1 MSDISPYGVTQNPDE
16 NAITANEMVGERA
29 GLMTGDQLAGVS
41 AAMFSTAPYR
51 GGPKVTTAPPLK
63 MRHRDGVPLCIAR
76 NNTCQSWRLR
86 GSEYC
91 RWHEPGKRR
100 EPPAAT

>member
-1 MSDISPYGVTQNPDE
+1 MMRDISPYGVTQNPDE

-29 GLMTGDQLAGVS
+29 GLVTGDQLAGVS

-51 GGPKVTTAPPLK
+51 PPGGRYGCVGRDNKCKVAPIK
-63 MRHRDGVPLCIAR
+63 GTNLCWFH
-76 NNTCQSWRLR
+76 TEKGTS
-86 GSEYC
+86 
-91 RWHEPGKRR
+91 

>member
-1 MSDISPYGVTQNPDE
+1 MSDIGPYGVTQNPDE

-29 GLMTGDQLAGVS
+29 GLVTGNQLAGVS

-51 GGPKVTTAPPLK
+51 GGPVVPHKEPYHPKGLHGCRGKGGTCRVGAIAGTDWCTFHTQGKV
-63 MRHRDGVPLCIAR
+63 
-76 NNTCQSWRLR
+76 
-86 GSEYC
+86 
-91 RWHEPGKRR
+91 RR